1 MRGSFRGGS
10 RISGGH
16 STQVGRIRLLLEEK
30 GRDLGP
36 VKGQVRLE
44 LSRSSG
50 SMTCRLLL
58 LTQLILIQS
67 VCVKY
72 VVCQEIV
79 VVQVF
84 LLICI
89 RAGNCPSSGQKS
101 TNRAFPSRGNFVYVI
116 KVVFVESTLSSN
128 EAEVSY
134 CSITRLNLLVQK
146 PSMPI
151 VSP

>member
-1 MRGSFRGGS
+1 
-10 RISGGH
+10 
-16 STQVGRIRLLLEEK
+16 
-30 GRDLGP
+30 
-36 VKGQVRLE
+36 
-44 LSRSSG
+44 
-50 SMTCRLLL
+50 MTCRLLL
-58 LTQLILIQS
+58 FTQLTLIQS
-67 VCVKY
+67 VCDKY
-72 VVCQEIV
+72 

-84 LLICI
+84 FLICI

-116 KVVFVESTLSSN
+116 KVVFVESTVSSN